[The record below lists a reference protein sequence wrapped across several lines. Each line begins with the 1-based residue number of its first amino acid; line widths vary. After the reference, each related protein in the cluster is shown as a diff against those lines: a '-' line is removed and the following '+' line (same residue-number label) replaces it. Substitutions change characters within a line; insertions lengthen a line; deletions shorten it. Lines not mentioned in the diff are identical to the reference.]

1 MCLNKLKCV
10 HIPALLSSK
19 DKSGLPYMI
28 EEERYHLYC
37 LACFLL
43 HLKGFEGERVFHIS
57 IIVIIMIMAMMVTM
71 TTIAIMIIIISD

>member
-1 MCLNKLKCV
+1 
-10 HIPALLSSK
+10 
-19 DKSGLPYMI
+19 MI

-37 LACFLL
+37 LTCFFL